1 MSDLYINIACGA
13 LGALVLLAVFVDVF
27 GTAILPRPMRTL
39 RVSRLLWAAMW
50 RVWRARTRA
59 LSDENFREKLFGIY
73 APFTM
78 VAIVFFWLAFSIL
91 GFGLITYALRGGVQ
105 PEPQSPAEAM
115 YAIGVTVLTIGY
127 GDYLPV
133 SPYMRVIALFAAA
146 AGPGLFAITV
156 TFLFSTLAAFQRR
169 EIFVVTLDPLT
180 GMPASGVRFL
190 KAHAELDL
198 IDSLPQS
205 MREGRTWIAEILEN
219 HLAYPILP
227 YFRSSHRGES
237 WLGTLGA
244 LLDAASLMVTAL
256 DGVPSGQARLLL
268 TSGTHLAEDL
278 AEYFTP
284 SHQHV
289 HADSEVG
296 IERAEFEHA
305 LCALRESGYTVRPA
319 DQAWPLFAAIRKNYA
334 SDLNML
340 ARNWLIP
347 PAQWIGDRSL
357 ISHSVYAH
365 TALSRKP

>member
-1 MSDLYINIACGA
+1 MIELFINIAYGG

-39 RVSRLLWAAMW
+39 RVSRLLWAVMW
-50 RVWRARTRA
+50 RAWRARARA
-59 LSDENFREKLFGIY
+59 LADEDIREKLFGIY

-78 VAIVFFWLAFSIL
+78 LAIVFFWLVFSII
-91 GFGLITYALRGGVQ
+91 GFGLITYALREGVR
-105 PEPQSPAEAM
+105 PVPHSPAEAM

-133 SPYMRVIALFAAA
+133 SPYMRIIAMFAAA

-169 EIFVVTLDPLT
+169 EIFVVALDPLM

-190 KAHAELDL
+190 QTHAELGL
-198 IDSLPQS
+198 IDTLPQS

-244 LLDAASLMVTAL
+244 LLDAASLMVTVL
-256 DGVPSGQARLLL
+256 DDVPSGQARLLL
-268 TSGTHLAEDL
+268 TSGTHLADDL
-278 AEYFTP
+278 AEYFTL
-284 SHQHV
+284 SHQHD
-289 HADSEVG
+289 HDYSEVG

-305 LCALRESGYTVRPA
+305 LCALRESGYSVRPA
-319 DQAWPLFAAIRKNYA
+319 DQAWPLFAAIRKDYA

-347 PAQWIGDRSL
+347 PAHWIGDRSL
-357 ISHSVYAH
+357 ISHPAH
-365 TALSRKP
+365 GRKV